1 MQQVH
6 IQNNFLL
13 FVPISGGDESVF
25 SFSPTTTPH
34 LGLNLTKQDSN
45 ERWFYQVQIVLW
57 EGNNEVVVN
66 NCLSWAKR
74 VPYRFQLQ
82 PNTTNIEG
90 LLFKLKVNPGRFD
103 FRRSKQRIVRFN
115 VTCFSSGAPI
125 GQGTSALCQLLP
137 KKRVAD
143 VNEGLEAEGKHSD
156 FILIFLDL
164 SNYFIL

>member
-13 FVPISGGDESVF
+13 FIPISGGDESVF

-74 VPYRFQLQ
+74 MPYRFQLL
-82 PNTTNIEG
+82 PNTTTIEG
-90 LLFKLKVNPGRFD
+90 LLLKLKINPGRFD
-103 FRRSKQRIVRFN
+103 FRRSKQRVVRFN
-115 VTCFSSGAPI
+115 VTCFNSGTPI
-125 GQGTSALCQLLP
+125 GQGTSALCQILP

-143 VNEGLEAEGKHSD
+143 TVDTVETEGRLPD
-156 FILIFLDL
+156 FKLII
-164 SNYFIL
+164 FIFS

>member
-13 FVPISGGDESVF
+13 SIPLSGGDSSVF

-45 ERWFYQVQIVLW
+45 EKWFYQVQIILW
-57 EGNNEVVVN
+57 EGDNDIVVN

-74 VPYRFQLQ
+74 MPYRFQLQ
-82 PNTTNIEG
+82 ENTPTIEG
-90 LLFKLKVNPGRFD
+90 LILKLKVNPGTFD
-103 FRRSKQRIVRFN
+103 FRRSKQRLVRFN
-115 VTCFSSGAPI
+115 VICFHSGTPI
-125 GQGTSALCQLLP
+125 GRGTSALCQLLP

-143 VNEGLEAEGKHSD
+143 SNEGAETEGKLLKYLK
-156 FILIFLDL
+156 LI
-164 SNYFIL
+164 SC